1 MNHEGEEL
9 ENRAARLADLYFRKH
24 DYHQMA
30 EYLADDVTW
39 IGISKDRICL
49 TKDEV
54 LKVMEMEMKVTD
66 GIYEILQEWHY
77 GIEVSERVGVT
88 LAILKVRTP
97 KKELYM
103 TEIDTRISIVWRRQD
118 GDWKA
123 VHIHQST
130 PDDRLAG
137 LAAFNAEVARN
148 TYNKI
153 NDVIKKEA
161 RTDSM
166 TRINNME
173 GFVEQAQHI
182 FKSYPDQKFAVIKFG
197 IRDFRFINRTYGFS
211 TGDRLLKTIARN
223 LEEACGRREACGRIE
238 KDTFSILLV
247 YEGEN
252 SMRRRMEEIRREL
265 TKDGWIKEIELEV
278 WLNAG
283 IYIPTDTRSE
293 TVKGMLDKALM
304 AMQSIR
310 KYVKEDRYAYY
321 SDWMLQ
327 QHYNN
332 SQILEWASSAI
343 EKKEFKLYIQPQ
355 FDMKTENIVGGE
367 ALCRWQLS
375 NGLVIMPNEF
385 VPLFEDYNLIYR
397 FDLYMLE
404 LVCSYMNKWMK
415 EGKQLKPVSV
425 NQSRADIEQDSFFE
439 DFCSIVDRYEIPH
452 EYLTFELTESAFIE
466 EGNRIMKLAR
476 ELHRKGFK
484 LAIDDFGTGYA
495 SLNMLSVVSGDILK
509 IDKSLLE
516 SDNRRTRVIFEK
528 VIEMAHSMDMMVV
541 CEGVE
546 TQEQRKLLCMLNCD
560 IGQGFLAGKAMK
572 AEDYGKRYIKRRL

>member
-103 TEIDTRISIVWRRQD
+103 TEIDTRISIVWKRQD

-173 GFVEQAQHI
+173 GFVEQAQYI
-182 FKSYPDQKFAVIKFG
+182 FKCYPDQKFAVIKFG

-223 LEEACGRREACGRIE
+223 LEEACGRREVCGRIE
-238 KDTFSILLV
+238 KDIFSILLV

-304 AMQSIR
+304 AMQSIQ

-321 SDWMLQ
+321 SEWMLQ

-404 LVCSYMNKWMK
+404 LVCRYMNKWMK

-528 VIEMAHSMDMMVV
+528 VIEMAHNMDMKVV

-546 TQEQRKLLCMLNCD
+546 TQEQRKFLCRLNCD

-572 AEDYGKRYIKRRL
+572 VEDYGKRYIKGRL

>member
-1 MNHEGEEL
+1 
-9 ENRAARLADLYFRKH
+9 
-24 DYHQMA
+24 
-30 EYLADDVTW
+30 
-39 IGISKDRICL
+39 
-49 TKDEV
+49 
-54 LKVMEMEMKVTD
+54 MK
-66 GIYEILQEWHY
+66 
-77 GIEVSERVGVT
+77 
-88 LAILKVRTP
+88 K
-97 KKELYM
+97 
-103 TEIDTRISIVWRRQD
+103 
-118 GDWKA
+118 
-123 VHIHQST
+123 
-130 PDDRLAG
+130 
-137 LAAFNAEVARN
+137 
-148 TYNKI
+148 
-153 NDVIKKEA
+153 
-161 RTDSM
+161 
-166 TRINNME
+166 
-173 GFVEQAQHI
+173 
-182 FKSYPDQKFAVIKFG
+182 
-197 IRDFRFINRTYGFS
+197 
-211 TGDRLLKTIARN
+211 
-223 LEEACGRREACGRIE
+223 
-238 KDTFSILLV
+238 
-247 YEGEN
+247 
-252 SMRRRMEEIRREL
+252 
-265 TKDGWIKEIELEV
+265 
-278 WLNAG
+278 
-283 IYIPTDTRSE
+283 
-293 TVKGMLDKALM
+293 
-304 AMQSIR
+304 
-310 KYVKEDRYAYY
+310 DRYAYY
-321 SDWMLQ
+321 SEWMLQ

-367 ALCRWQLS
+367 ALCRWELS

-385 VPLFEDYNLIYR
+385 VSLFEDYNLIYR

-404 LVCSYMNKWMK
+404 LVCRYMNKWMK

-528 VIEMAHSMDMMVV
+528 VIEMAHNMDMKVV

-546 TQEQRKLLCMLNCD
+546 TQEQRKFLCRLNCD

-572 AEDYGKRYIKRRL
+572 VEDYGKRYIKGRL

>member
-1 MNHEGEEL
+1 
-9 ENRAARLADLYFRKH
+9 
-24 DYHQMA
+24 
-30 EYLADDVTW
+30 
-39 IGISKDRICL
+39 
-49 TKDEV
+49 
-54 LKVMEMEMKVTD
+54 
-66 GIYEILQEWHY
+66 
-77 GIEVSERVGVT
+77 
-88 LAILKVRTP
+88 
-97 KKELYM
+97 
-103 TEIDTRISIVWRRQD
+103 
-118 GDWKA
+118 
-123 VHIHQST
+123 
-130 PDDRLAG
+130 
-137 LAAFNAEVARN
+137 
-148 TYNKI
+148 
-153 NDVIKKEA
+153 
-161 RTDSM
+161 M

-173 GFVEQAQHI
+173 GFVEQAQYI
-182 FKSYPDQKFAVIKFG
+182 FKCYPDQKFAVIKFG

-223 LEEACGRREACGRIE
+223 LEEACGRREVCGRIE
-238 KDTFSILLV
+238 KDIFSILLV

-304 AMQSIR
+304 AMQSIQ

-321 SDWMLQ
+321 SEWMLQ

-367 ALCRWQLS
+367 ALCRWELS

-385 VPLFEDYNLIYR
+385 VSLFEDYNLIYR

-404 LVCSYMNKWMK
+404 LVCRYMNKWMK

-439 DFCSIVDRYEIPH
+439 AFCSIVDRYEIPH

-528 VIEMAHSMDMMVV
+528 VIEMAHNMDMKVV

-546 TQEQRKLLCMLNCD
+546 TQEQRKFLCRLNCD
-560 IGQGFLAGKAMK
+560 LGQGFLAGKAMK
-572 AEDYGKRYIKRRL
+572 VEDYGKRYIKGRL

>member
-1 MNHEGEEL
+1 
-9 ENRAARLADLYFRKH
+9 
-24 DYHQMA
+24 
-30 EYLADDVTW
+30 
-39 IGISKDRICL
+39 
-49 TKDEV
+49 
-54 LKVMEMEMKVTD
+54 
-66 GIYEILQEWHY
+66 
-77 GIEVSERVGVT
+77 
-88 LAILKVRTP
+88 
-97 KKELYM
+97 
-103 TEIDTRISIVWRRQD
+103 

-153 NDVIKKEA
+153 SDVIKKEA

-265 TKDGWIKEIELEV
+265 TKDGWIKEIGLEV

-283 IYIPTDTRSE
+283 IYIPADTRAE

-528 VIEMAHSMDMMVV
+528 VIEMAHSMDMKVV

>member
-103 TEIDTRISIVWRRQD
+103 TEIDTRISIVWKRQD

-173 GFVEQAQHI
+173 GFVEQAQYI
-182 FKSYPDQKFAVIKFG
+182 FKCYPDQKFAVIKFG

-211 TGDRLLKTIARN
+211 T
-223 LEEACGRREACGRIE
+223 
-238 KDTFSILLV
+238 
-247 YEGEN
+247 
-252 SMRRRMEEIRREL
+252 
-265 TKDGWIKEIELEV
+265 
-278 WLNAG
+278 
-283 IYIPTDTRSE
+283 
-293 TVKGMLDKALM
+293 
-304 AMQSIR
+304 
-310 KYVKEDRYAYY
+310 
-321 SDWMLQ
+321 
-327 QHYNN
+327 
-332 SQILEWASSAI
+332 
-343 EKKEFKLYIQPQ
+343 
-355 FDMKTENIVGGE
+355 
-367 ALCRWQLS
+367 
-375 NGLVIMPNEF
+375 
-385 VPLFEDYNLIYR
+385 
-397 FDLYMLE
+397 
-404 LVCSYMNKWMK
+404 
-415 EGKQLKPVSV
+415 
-425 NQSRADIEQDSFFE
+425 
-439 DFCSIVDRYEIPH
+439 
-452 EYLTFELTESAFIE
+452 
-466 EGNRIMKLAR
+466 
-476 ELHRKGFK
+476 
-484 LAIDDFGTGYA
+484 
-495 SLNMLSVVSGDILK
+495 
-509 IDKSLLE
+509 
-516 SDNRRTRVIFEK
+516 
-528 VIEMAHSMDMMVV
+528 
-541 CEGVE
+541 
-546 TQEQRKLLCMLNCD
+546 
-560 IGQGFLAGKAMK
+560 
-572 AEDYGKRYIKRRL
+572 